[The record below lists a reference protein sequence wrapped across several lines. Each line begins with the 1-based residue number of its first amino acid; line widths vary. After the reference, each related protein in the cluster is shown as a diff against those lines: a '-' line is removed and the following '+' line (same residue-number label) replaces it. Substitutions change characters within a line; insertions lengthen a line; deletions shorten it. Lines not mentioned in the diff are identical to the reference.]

1 MSLAK
6 SWFDHAFRDRAAT
19 EQLLRPDL
27 ESGLLSQHDYQL
39 AVDFL
44 PGYHRYLPYVH
55 TALWS
60 ALAGLATFRYRSRV
74 RFPTTVV
81 TVSAVSGYGI
91 GLWHYFRFHRQFALE
106 LEDRQA
112 FLLVLEN
119 VNKRLGNQSTLFPQL
134 DERKMF
140 ETIMKRK
147 QENGEVLSDGAEL
160 LADTDSPTAP
170 SDAIRASPAKE
181 APVRPKSTWEAIREA
196 NAQNAGKHSSWDEL
210 RQRHERRRVSDSGQ
224 ASVGRDQVSDSDSTS
239 PTTSEIEDPRAQAQK
254 EFDAILEAER
264 KAARS

>member
-44 PGYHRYLPYVH
+44 PGYHRYLPYIH
-55 TALWS
+55 TTLWG

-91 GLWHYFRFHRQFALE
+91 GLWHYFRFHRQFARE

-160 LADTDSPTAP
+160 LADADPPTDGVAP
-170 SDAIRASPAKE
+170 SDAIRASPAKD
-181 APVRPKSTWEAIREA
+181 APARPKSTWEAIREA

-210 RQRHERRRVSDSGQ
+210 RQRHERRRVSDSGRE
-224 ASVGRDQVSDSDSTS
+224 S
-239 PTTSEIEDPRAQAQK
+239 IEDPRAQAQK

-264 KAARS
+264 KAARG